1 MNNYYVGYVENTD
14 PNHSRYRYSLYDL
27 KGKKILSNQINFE
40 YTSVYIN
47 NKDLVFTSPQH
58 TKVIRTNGTIKY
70 ELKTNYKVD
79 YFLPSSKKNIF
90 YLFDERRINVIKL
103 KASIF

>member
-1 MNNYYVGYVENTD
+1 M
-14 PNHSRYRYSLYDL
+14 